1 MPPSFPCLRDNPDVA
16 AYRQQCL
23 FDAPV
28 EAVWREIGDPN
39 RYPAW
44 AGEIVEV
51 TGLDHVEAGA
61 RYQQTTK
68 TPLGTSATDFEIE
81 ALDDL
86 REIQVRCLVS
96 GYYMRWVLTEAADD
110 TYAEVEIGMDPKH
123 IGYRAIDMTVGRRWY
138 RRMVEDMLVRLRAV
152 IQ

>member
-1 MPPSFPCLRDNPDVA
+1 VS

-28 EAVWREIGDPN
+28 EAVWREVGDPA

-51 TGLDHVEAGA
+51 TDLDHLQEGA
-61 RYQQTTK
+61 RYRQTMK
-68 TPLGTSATDFEIE
+68 TPFGKSETDFEVE

-86 REIQVRCLVS
+86 HEIRVRCMVS

-110 TYAEVEIGMDPKH
+110 TYAEVEIGMDPKRL
-123 IGYRAIDMTVGRRWY
+123 GDRAFDATLGRRWY
-138 RRMVEDMLVRLRAV
+138 RRTVEDMLERLRAV
-152 IQ
+152 IR

>member
-1 MPPSFPCLRDNPDVA
+1 VS

-28 EAVWREIGDPN
+28 AAVWREVGDPK

-51 TGLDHVEAGA
+51 TDLEDVRPGA
-61 RYQQTTK
+61 RYRQTTK
-68 TPLGTSATDFEIE
+68 TPFGKSETDFEVE
-81 ALDDL
+81 ALDEL
-86 REIQVRCLVS
+86 HEIQVRCMVS

-110 TYAEVEIGMDPKH
+110 TYAEVEIGMDPKRL
-123 IGYRAIDMTVGRRWY
+123 GDRAFDATLGRRWY
-138 RRMVEDMLVRLRAV
+138 RRTVEDMLERLRAV
-152 IQ
+152 IR

>member
-1 MPPSFPCLRDNPDVA
+1 VA

-23 FDAPV
+23 FDAPM
-28 EAVWREIGDPN
+28 ESVWREVGDPN

-51 TGLDHVEAGA
+51 TGLGQVEEGA
-61 RYQQTTK
+61 QYRQTMK
-68 TPLGTSATDFEIE
+68 TPFGTSSATDFVVDTF
-81 ALDDL
+81 DDL
-86 REIQVRCLVS
+86 HEIQVRCTVS
-96 GYYMRWVLTEAADD
+96 GYYMRWVLTGAADD

-123 IGYRAIDMTVGRRWY
+123 FGYRAIDATVGRRWY
-138 RRMVEDMLVRLRAV
+138 RRTVEDMLVRLRAV

>member
-1 MPPSFPCLRDNPDVA
+1 MS

-28 EAVWREIGDPN
+28 EAVWREVGDPK

-51 TGLDHVEAGA
+51 TDLDAVEAGA
-61 RYQQTTK
+61 HYRQTMK
-68 TPLGTSATDFEIE
+68 TPFGKSETDFEVE

-86 REIQVRCLVS
+86 HEIQVRCMVS

-110 TYAEVEIGMDPKH
+110 TYAEVEIGMDPKRL
-123 IGYRAIDMTVGRRWY
+123 GDRAFDATLGRRWY
-138 RRMVEDMLVRLRAV
+138 RRTVEDMLERLRAV
-152 IQ
+152 IR

>member
-1 MPPSFPCLRDNPDVA
+1 MS

-28 EAVWREIGDPN
+28 ESVWREVGDPT

-51 TGLDHVEAGA
+51 TDLDDVHAGA
-61 RYQQTTK
+61 RYRQVTK
-68 TPLGTSATDFEIE
+68 TPFGKSETDFQVE

-86 REIQVRCLVS
+86 HEIQVRCMVS

-110 TYAEVEIGMDPKH
+110 TYAEVEIGMDPKRL
-123 IGYRAIDMTVGRRWY
+123 GDRAFDATLGRRWY
-138 RRMVEDMLVRLRAV
+138 RRTVEDMLERLRAV
-152 IQ
+152 IR